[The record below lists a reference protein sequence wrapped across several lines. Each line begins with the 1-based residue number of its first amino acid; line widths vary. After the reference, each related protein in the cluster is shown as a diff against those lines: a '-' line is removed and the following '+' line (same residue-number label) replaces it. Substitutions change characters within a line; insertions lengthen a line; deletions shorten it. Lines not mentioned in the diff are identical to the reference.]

1 MDQPKFNIIKVTK
14 QHINEQ
20 IASTEYTEED
30 YILGEFDIEVVH
42 VDGTKSYYGSYR
54 TKSEA
59 YEATKGM
66 RKAKNLFR
74 YGDQS

>member
-1 MDQPKFNIIKVTK
+1 MNQPKFNIIKIT
-14 QHINEQ
+14 QNHINEQ
-20 IASTEYTEED
+20 IANTEYTEDD
-30 YILGEFDIEVVH
+30 YILGHFDIEVVH

-59 YEATKGM
+59 YEASKGM
-66 RKAKNLFR
+66 RKSKSLFR